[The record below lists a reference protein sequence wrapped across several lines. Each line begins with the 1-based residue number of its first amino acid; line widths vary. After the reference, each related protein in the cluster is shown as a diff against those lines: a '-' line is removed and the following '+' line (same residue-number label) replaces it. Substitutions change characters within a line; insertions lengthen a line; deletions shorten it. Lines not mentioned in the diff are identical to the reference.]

1 MSSIPSA
8 EARHVPA
15 WQGTGVWLLILSVLV
30 LILALC
36 SLNVGASRMNL
47 VNALFAD
54 PDDRISRILFASR
67 VPRTLALMLA
77 GAALAVAGMIMQ
89 MMARN
94 RLVEPSTV
102 GTAEAA
108 ALGMLLVAILA
119 PGLPLWGRLLVVAI
133 VAALG
138 TLLFLSILR
147 RIPLRSALI
156 VPLVGLVL
164 AGVIHAGSALL
175 AHHVDLSQSLRA
187 WGSGDFSAVL
197 RGRYELLWIAAGL
210 TLLACL
216 AADRFTVIGM
226 GRDFATNVG
235 VNYTRLMGLGIVLV
249 SLITACVV
257 VTAGVIP
264 FLGLVAPN
272 LIRLI
277 TGDNLRRAI
286 PLVALLGAA
295 LMLAADLLGRL
306 LIHPF
311 EVPSSTILAI
321 LGSLVFI
328 VILLQGRSR
337 WA

>member
-1 MSSIPSA
+1 MA
-8 EARHVPA
+8 CAGRVPA
-15 WQGTGVWLLILSVLV
+15 WRSTPLWLLILTGLV
-30 LILALC
+30 LLLAVL

-47 VNALFAD
+47 LNALFAD
-54 PDDRISRILFASR
+54 PDDRVSRILFASR
-67 VPRTLALMLA
+67 VPRTLALILA
-77 GAALAVAGMIMQ
+77 GAALAVSGMIMQ

-94 RLVEPSTV
+94 RLVEPATV

-108 ALGMLLVAILA
+108 ALGLLLVAVLA
-119 PGLPLWGRLLVVAI
+119 PGLPMWGRLLVVALI
-133 VAALG
+133 AAAG

-164 AGVIHAGSALL
+164 AGVIHAGSTLL

-197 RGRYELLWIAAGL
+197 RGRYELLWVAAGL

-216 AADRFTVIGM
+216 TADRFTVIGM
-226 GRDFATNVG
+226 GREFATNVG
-235 VNYTRLMGLGIVLV
+235 VNYTRLIALGIVLV
-249 SLITACVV
+249 SVITACVV

-264 FLGLVAPN
+264 FLGLIAPN

-295 LMLAADLLGRL
+295 LMLTADLIGRL

-311 EVPSSTILAI
+311 EVPSSSILAI
-321 LGSLVFI
+321 LGTLVFI
-328 VILLQGRSR
+328 IILLQGRAR